1 MKKTNYGYFIV
12 IEGCDGSGKTTV
24 AKLLRDKLA
33 EEGYDAYYTRE
44 PGGTEVGNK
53 IRDFVLH
60 NKVSSTIATLLFAAS
75 MNANISEFIKPAVE
89 QKKIVICDRFVR
101 STYIY
106 QGFSKQKPGENAYQY
121 AHRTSTFNEIERYAC
136 ENIIPDIEFILDVKP
151 RIAWDRTHTRN
162 IEIDVF
168 EAEGYKAF
176 EERAKA
182 YLNAMGDEVYYGNA
196 YELTYE
202 LHHVD
207 ANYAGIDSVV
217 NECYKHIINRIDQ
230 DNKIKITKRDKND
243 KK

>member
-24 AKLLRDKLA
+24 AKLLKDKLVEA
-33 EEGYDAYYTRE
+33 GYDACYTRE

-53 IRDFVLH
+53 IREFVLH
-60 NKVSSTIATLLFAAS
+60 NKVNSKIATLLFAAS
-75 MNANISEFIKPAVE
+75 MNANINQFIKPAIK

-106 QGFSKQKPGENAYQY
+106 QGFSKQNPDENSYQY
-121 AHRTSTFNEIERYAC
+121 AHRTSVFNEIDRYAC
-136 ENIIPDIEFILDVKP
+136 ENIIPDIEFILDVDPKT
-151 RIAWDRTHTRN
+151 AWNRTHTRN
-162 IEIDVF
+162 SEIDVF

-182 YLNAMGDEVYYGNA
+182 YLDAMGDEVYYGNA

-207 ANYAGIDSVV
+207 AGYAAGINSVV
-217 NECYKHIINRIDQ
+217 SECYKHIINRINQ
-230 DNKIKITKRDKND
+230 DNKIKYTKRDK
-243 KK
+243 K

>member
-24 AKLLRDKLA
+24 AKLLKDKLVK
-33 EEGYDAYYTRE
+33 EGYDADYTRE

-53 IRDFVLH
+53 IREFVLH
-60 NKVSSTIATLLFAAS
+60 NKVNSKIATLLFAAS
-75 MNANISEFIKPAVE
+75 MNANINQFIKPAIE
-89 QKKIVICDRFVR
+89 QKKIIICDRFVR

-106 QGFSKQKPGENAYQY
+106 QGFSKQNPGENAYSY
-121 AHRTSTFNEIERYAC
+121 AHRTSVFNEIGRFAC
-136 ENIIPDIEFILDVKP
+136 ENIIPDIEFILDVEPK
-151 RIAWDRTHTRN
+151 IAWNRTHTRDT
-162 IEIDVF
+162 EIDVF

-182 YLNAMGDEVYYGNA
+182 YSDAMGDEVYYGNA

-217 NECYKHIINRIDQ
+217 NECYKHIIDRINQ
-230 DNKIKITKRDKND
+230 DNKIKYTKRDK
-243 KK
+243 K

>member
-24 AKLLRDKLA
+24 AKLLKDKLIK
-33 EEGYDAYYTRE
+33 EGYDADYTRE

-53 IRDFVLH
+53 IREFVLH
-60 NKVSSTIATLLFAAS
+60 NKVNSKIATLLFAAS
-75 MNANISEFIKPAVE
+75 MNANISQFIKPAIE
-89 QKKIVICDRFVR
+89 QKKIIICDRFVR

-106 QGFSKQKPGENAYQY
+106 QGFSKQNPGENAYSY
-121 AHRTSTFNEIERYAC
+121 AHRTSTFNEIGRYAC
-136 ENIIPDIEFILDVKP
+136 DNIIPDIEFILDVKP
-151 RIAWDRTHTRN
+151 RIAWDRTHTRDT
-162 IEIDVF
+162 EIDVF

-182 YLNAMGDEVYYGNA
+182 YLDAMGDEVYYGNA

-207 ANYAGIDSVV
+207 TNYTDIDSVV
-217 NECYKHIINRIDQ
+217 NKCYKYIIDRINQ
-230 DNKIKITKRDKND
+230 DNKIKITKRDKSD